1 MLTPQNSLHNLSW
14 PPPHPTPP
22 PPPEQRLPLRF
33 FLMLRVSLTRDQI
46 RYLNEMAKNGKIS
59 EKALSTIEEYIPGLL
74 KENGQLSVTEDHQ
87 SESTGSESESDL
99 EQ

>member
-1 MLTPQNSLHNLSW
+1 
-14 PPPHPTPP
+14 
-22 PPPEQRLPLRF
+22 
-33 FLMLRVSLTRDQI
+33 
-46 RYLNEMAKNGKIS
+46 MAKNGKIS

-87 SESTGSESESDL
+87 RESTGSESESDL